1 MRGNPSYFV
10 YIDESGDDGFTFPGS
25 SEWFVLSAAI
35 VGHEHHGAVLRQLE
49 EDNLPKAGWRP
60 GGSLHFR
67 KLKHGQRVFLAD
79 QVAALPLTAT
89 SVLVHKPSLRSE
101 FQTSKRLY
109 NYAVRLLLERIS
121 WFCRDNPKDDYDGSA
136 SVVFDHRTHGSH
148 LAIREYVDHLRELPT
163 QISWPVLKTEQ
174 IEAHSPMDRTCL
186 HLADVIA
193 GGLREAL
200 EASRF
205 GHTEHRFAKI
215 LRPVVY
221 QRGGHYE
228 AYGLKFFPGI
238 PRRLH
243 WLEKYYG
250 FK

>member
-1 MRGNPSYFV
+1 VRGNPSYIV

-35 VGHEHHGAVLRQLE
+35 VSYQYHRVVLERLQQDLS
-49 EDNLPKAGWRP
+49 KAGWKA

-67 KLKHGQRVFLAD
+67 RLKHGPRVFLAN

-89 SVLVHKPSLRSE
+89 SVLVHKRSLRGE

-109 NYAVRLLLERIS
+109 NYAVRLLLERVS
-121 WFCRDNPKDDYDGSA
+121 WFCRDNPKDGGDGSA
-136 SVVFDHRTHGSH
+136 SVIFDHRTHGSH
-148 LAIREYVDHLRELPT
+148 LAIREYVDYLRALST
-163 QISWPVLKTEQ
+163 QISWPVIKTEQ
-174 IEAHSPMDRTCL
+174 IEARSPMDRICL
-186 HLADVIA
+186 HLADIVA

-200 EASRF
+200 EPSRF

-215 LRPVVY
+215 FQPVIY
-221 QRGGHYE
+221 QRNSHYN
-228 AYGLKFFPGI
+228 AYGLKFFPQAPAGF
-238 PRRLH
+238 R

-250 FK
+250 IK